1 MDKNNIPKILAV
13 YLPQFHE
20 TPDNNLWWGEGFTDW
35 QSVKTAEPLFTMHNQ
50 PRVPLESQYYD
61 LSQKETMMNQAQLAK
76 KYGIDGF
83 CFYHYYFE
91 NGKRELEKPAE
102 NLLKWKDIDMPFCF
116 NWASESWIRSWSK
129 ICGNVWAEKYE
140 KEDNLGSV
148 LAKQNYGTE
157 REWVNHFNYLLPF
170 FQDSRYIR
178 IDNRP
183 VFIFY
188 SPDDIAVL
196 HEMIACWRELAE
208 KAGLK
213 GLYLIGA
220 HMNAAD
226 RSLDAAIVYEPRN
239 AINKLN
245 LQGKVKLNNNVRC
258 FEYESLWD
266 EILEDRPILGFK
278 TFYCGVTGYDDTP
291 RRGNSGE
298 VLINE
303 SSVIFKKKMLAL
315 IKKSI
320 REGNEV
326 VFINAWNEWGEG
338 MYLEPDE
345 SNGYAYLEAIRE
357 IKEKEQ
363 FEDVERKEKC
373 NSLEINQEMERL
385 DYGYKKFKK
394 LFEIMDKWLYL
405 EQQDNSKFKEF
416 LDERQI
422 SSVAVYGISSLGKHL
437 IIQLKKE
444 GIGEIYGIDQYVG
457 QYGCDFKIYRPENEL
472 PRVDMIVITA
482 YEVEKIRN
490 KLRKR
495 FNECTIFS
503 IEEIIDLIIE

>member
-266 EILEDRPILGFK
+266 DI
-278 TFYCGVTGYDDTP
+278 
-291 RRGNSGE
+291 RG
-298 VLINE
+298 
-303 SSVIFKKKMLAL
+303 
-315 IKKSI
+315 
-320 REGNEV
+320 
-326 VFINAWNEWGEG
+326 
-338 MYLEPDE
+338 
-345 SNGYAYLEAIRE
+345 
-357 IKEKEQ
+357 
-363 FEDVERKEKC
+363 
-373 NSLEINQEMERL
+373 
-385 DYGYKKFKK
+385 
-394 LFEIMDKWLYL
+394 
-405 EQQDNSKFKEF
+405 
-416 LDERQI
+416 
-422 SSVAVYGISSLGKHL
+422 
-437 IIQLKKE
+437 
-444 GIGEIYGIDQYVG
+444 
-457 QYGCDFKIYRPENEL
+457 
-472 PRVDMIVITA
+472 
-482 YEVEKIRN
+482 
-490 KLRKR
+490 
-495 FNECTIFS
+495 
-503 IEEIIDLIIE
+503 